1 MGIIYIHSQRWR
13 QVLQR
18 TRLKERSLPN
28 YTKGEEI
35 FNMVSHAVGAAFG
48 VFALV
53 TCVITAAKH
62 QNAWSMV
69 SGVIYGVSLL
79 MLYTVSSV
87 YHGLPR
93 NTGKKVM
100 QVIDHCVIYLL
111 ICGTYTPIVL
121 CALRT
126 YSPVLGWGLFGA
138 VWGVAALGAV
148 FTAIDLKKYA
158 VLSMICYI
166 GIGWC
171 VVFAIKPLLKVL
183 PWEAFMWLLAGG
195 IAYTVGAVLY
205 GLGSRHRYMHSVFH
219 LFVLA
224 GSVMHYVAI
233 IKYIL

>member
-1 MGIIYIHSQRWR
+1 M
-13 QVLQR
+13 QR
-18 TRLKERSLPN
+18 TKLKDRILPD
-28 YTKGEEI
+28 YTRGEEI

-48 VFALV
+48 IFALV
-53 TCVITAAKH
+53 TCVIAAVKQH
-62 QNAWSMV
+62 NIWSIV
-69 SGVIYGVSLL
+69 SGIIYGVSLL

-87 YHGLPR
+87 YHGLPK

-121 CALRT
+121 CALRA
-126 YSPVLGWGLFGA
+126 YSPALGWALFGV
-138 VWGVAALGAV
+138 VWSVAALGAV

-158 VLSMICYI
+158 VLSMVCYI

-171 VVFAIKPLLKVL
+171 VIFAVKPLLEVL
-183 PWEAFMWLLAGG
+183 PWAAFMWLLAGG
-195 IAYTVGAVLY
+195 IAYTIGAVLY
-205 GLGSRHRYMHSVFH
+205 GMGSRLRYMHSVFH

-224 GSVMHYVAI
+224 GSVMHYIAI

>member
-1 MGIIYIHSQRWR
+1 M
-13 QVLQR
+13 QR

-35 FNMVSHAVGAAFG
+35 FDMVSHAVGAAFG

-53 TCVITAAKH
+53 TCVITAVKH
-62 QNAWSMV
+62 RDAWSMV

-121 CALRT
+121 CSLRA
-126 YSPVLGWGLFGA
+126 YSPALGWGLFGA
-138 VWGVAALGAV
+138 VWGVAALGTV